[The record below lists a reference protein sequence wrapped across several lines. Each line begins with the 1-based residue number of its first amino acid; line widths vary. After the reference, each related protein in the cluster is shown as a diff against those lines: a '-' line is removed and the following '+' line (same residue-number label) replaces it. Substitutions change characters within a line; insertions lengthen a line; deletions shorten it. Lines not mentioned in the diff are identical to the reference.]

1 MGWGERFAAF
11 PLAQDGCLW
20 GEEGK
25 QKEKEQNE
33 RFFLHKSLC
42 NRLLFGRKIA
52 ERRRVQSEEMCAQSG
67 QSGGRRRGLQ

>member
-33 RFFLHKSLC
+33 SFFLHKSLC
-42 NRLLFGRKIA
+42 TSLLFARKSVGWHRA
-52 ERRRVQSEEMCAQSG
+52 QPEEM
-67 QSGGRRRGLQ
+67 RV

>member
-42 NRLLFGRKIA
+42 NRLLFGRKRA

-67 QSGGRRRGLQ
+67 QSGGRLRELQ